1 MAPRHGKKIPGH
13 GYRTVSI
20 ILLIYGVAFAVV
32 GIYACFT
39 VAISSGMV
47 GFVMG
52 GIALVPGILC
62 RRKAERLYQEYIKA
76 ETEKRLETVEPLSS
90 YRPAP
95 DPQQAGVWHRDYAS
109 NAPAPAPRVRPEP
122 VEPAGPSCKITY
134 TAFGDTSAK
143 RLESIHSYVVLDTE
157 TTGLDR
163 KHDRVVE
170 ISLARYE
177 NGTQVEQYSSLV
189 NPQMP
194 IPADAT
200 RVNHITDADVAEAPV
215 FAKIW
220 PDVHRLLDGQL
231 IIGHNVT
238 YDLGMIGCNM
248 PREAED
254 LDVVYLDTL
263 TLARR
268 VFKDQP
274 SYSLASLVQSLGI
287 ANVQT
292 HRAGEDVAL
301 TAQLFEMC
309 RTEVIGAY
317 RKELATRRAARERQ
331 KAERAE
337 AYRWSPLLDHN
348 FVFTGEF
355 SHERQQLEQLLD
367 AVGANL
373 RSDVNGNSDYLVV
386 GELKNLPLW
395 AVERKYLK
403 AKQLSEAGKKV
414 QLISEEGYIKLVY
427 DAVALKPAAQK

>member
-1 MAPRHGKKIPGH
+1 MAPRNGKKIPGH

-95 DPQQAGVWHRDYAS
+95 DPQQAGVWHRDYVS

-163 KHDRVVE
+163 KHDRIVE

-268 VFKDQP
+268 AFKDQP

-355 SHERQQLEQLLD
+355 SHEREKLESLLET
-367 AVGANL
+367 VGANK
-373 RSDVNGNSDYLVV
+373 RDKVNGKTSYLVT
-386 GELKNLPLW
+386 GNLHNLPQW
-395 AVERKYLK
+395 ALERKYQK
-403 AKQLSEAGKKV
+403 AKQLMQEGKNIKI
-414 QLISEEGYIKLVY
+414 ISEEDYIKLLH
-427 DAVALKPAAQK
+427 DTLELKKGIPD

>member
-1 MAPRHGKKIPGH
+1 M
-13 GYRTVSI
+13 
-20 ILLIYGVAFAVV
+20 
-32 GIYACFT
+32 
-39 VAISSGMV
+39 
-47 GFVMG
+47 
-52 GIALVPGILC
+52 
-62 RRKAERLYQEYIKA
+62 
-76 ETEKRLETVEPLSS
+76 
-90 YRPAP
+90 
-95 DPQQAGVWHRDYAS
+95 
-109 NAPAPAPRVRPEP
+109 
-122 VEPAGPSCKITY
+122 
-134 TAFGDTSAK
+134 
-143 RLESIHSYVVLDTE
+143 VLDTE

-163 KHDRVVE
+163 KHDRIVE

-200 RVNHITDADVAEAPV
+200 RINHITDADVAEAPI

-220 PDVHRLLDGQL
+220 ADVQRLLDGQL

-248 PREAED
+248 PRDAED
-254 LDVVYLDTL
+254 LSVVYLDTL

-287 ANVQT
+287 ASVQM
-292 HRAGEDVAL
+292 HRAGDDVAL
-301 TAQLFEMC
+301 TAQLFERC
-309 RTEVIGAY
+309 RAEVIGAY

-355 SHERQQLEQLLD
+355 FHERRQLEELLD

-373 RSDVNGNSDYLVV
+373 RSAVNGNSDYLVV

-414 QLISEEGYIKLVY
+414 QLISEEDYIKLVY